1 MAASSAA
8 FAVPPLVGPT
18 LPADPPLPPGSA
30 GDPKQP
36 AEDAAPTAPQ
46 RYPPPGPTSSPR
58 RDYGGPVEGSTV
70 ADALLV
76 IPRVALLPLYLLTEY
91 VIRRPLGFLAIWGE
105 KHYVPQRFLYYS
117 SLGTYGTKHQIGFL
131 PMADFEWGVRANA
144 GLLLSWYEPGNAMR
158 ASGAV
163 GGPDWLRFVL
173 NDRVELDDRSALTAE
188 AKYEHRGDYRFWGIG
203 PSSASVGH
211 HFTLQ
216 HAATSL
222 DWTRGVWRTS
232 EVSAGVDL
240 RSARF
245 SASAPVGPS
254 LSEGLAAGRFASA
267 PPGFD
272 GYVITEQRVAAALD
286 TRRRRYELAREEGT
300 DFVTPSGTGI
310 RAEGH
315 ALHAVGI
322 DQQPREWLRYGGGLG
337 LYKDLNGR
345 QRTVGIAVSTVL
357 LQRIRDTDVPFL
369 ELVSLGGPEPM
380 RAFRNYRLL
389 GESSLVGKLSY
400 SWPIWTGFDGV
411 AEAALGNVFGSYY
424 DGFAARL
431 LRGSFSMGFATTR
444 SRDVAFQ
451 LLFGAGTRT
460 IADGFGVEAFRFVA
474 GTSSAF

>member
-1 MAASSAA
+1 
-8 FAVPPLVGPT
+8 V
-18 LPADPPLPPGSA
+18 D
-30 GDPKQP
+30 

-58 RDYGGPVEGSTV
+58 RDYGGPVEGMSV
-70 ADALLV
+70 GEALLV
-76 IPRVALLPLYLLTEY
+76 IPRVALLPLYLFTEY
-91 VIRRPLGFLAIWGE
+91 VIRRPFGALAIWGE
-105 KHYVPQRFLYYS
+105 KHYVLQRFLYYS
-117 SLGTYGTKHQIGFL
+117 SLGTYGTKHELGFL

-144 GLLLSWYEPGNAMR
+144 GLLVYWHEPGNVMR

-173 NDRVELDDRSALTAE
+173 NDRVDLDERSAITAE

-216 HAATSL
+216 HATTSL
-222 DWTRGVWRTS
+222 DWTQNLWRTS
-232 EVSAGVDL
+232 EVTAGVDL

-272 GYVITEQRVAAALD
+272 GYVITEQRVAVALD
-286 TRRRRYELAREEGT
+286 TRRRRYELPREEAT

-315 ALHAVGI
+315 ALHAVGV
-322 DQQPREWLRYGGGLG
+322 DGRPREWLRYGGGLG
-337 LYKDLNGR
+337 FYKDLNGR
-345 QRTVGIAVSTVL
+345 QRTVGLAVSTAL
-357 LQRIRDTDVPFL
+357 LQRIRDNEVPFI

-400 SWPIWTGFDGV
+400 SWPIWTGFDGL

-431 LRGSFSMGFATTR
+431 LRGSFSMGFAATR

-460 IADGFGVEAFRFVA
+460 IEDGFGIEAFRFVA